1 MLVVFYIDQEE
12 NSINGTMRV
21 FLLEKG
27 LEILYTV
34 LIFYSFLINKGRY

>member
-27 LEILYTV
+27 LEILYTDSFDF
-34 LIFYSFLINKGRY
+34 LFIFNK